1 MTFKRQVALGI
12 IPRDAKLTVRSDGL
26 PAWNSLNDGQKK
38 IYARMMEVFCGY
50 AAHVD
55 HHMGRVI
62 DAIKAMPGADNT
74 IFIYIVGD
82 NGASTK
88 EGWKAA

>member
-1 MTFKRQVALGI
+1 
-12 IPRDAKLTVRSDGL
+12 
-26 PAWNSLNDGQKK
+26 
-38 IYARMMEVFCGY
+38 MMEVFCGY

-62 DAIKAMPGADNT
+62 DAVKAMPGADNT

-82 NGASTK
+82 NGAAPK